1 MHAVAQVCE
10 IAFGYLPVFF
20 NFTILKGIFRELLN
34 DF

>member
-20 NFTILKGIFRELLN
+20 NFTILNGDIS
-34 DF
+34 